1 MDSYCVGSWSGRLTI
16 QCGDGGAEKGT
27 ALVKRKCDKCDKAAT
42 HHSVEIINGEKI
54 EKHLCD
60 QHAAEEGIS
69 IKTVQAPI
77 NELLSNFVKLQ
88 GGQPEEVDQGDESVT
103 GPTADASEMEVK
115 AGFACPE
122 CGLTFAQFR
131 EKSLLG
137 CPECYKAFER
147 QLCSLLERA
156 HEGGV
161 HHIGKVPVRAGA
173 DENRQ
178 SQLMRMRKRLDE
190 AVNSED
196 YELAARLR
204 DDIRTFEES
213 AE

>member
-1 MDSYCVGSWSGRLTI
+1 M
-16 QCGDGGAEKGT
+16 K
-27 ALVKRKCDKCDKAAT
+27 KKCDKCDKPAT
-42 HHSVEIINGEKI
+42 HHSVEIKNGKKI

-77 NELLSNFVKLQ
+77 NELLTNFVKLHSGEAGEGEVTE
-88 GGQPEEVDQGDESVT
+88 GGAEGGGAVPTNPVSGLSCES
-103 GPTADASEMEVK
+103 
-115 AGFACPE
+115 

-137 CPECYKAFER
+137 CPDCYNAFER
-147 QLCSLLERA
+147 QISSLLERA
-156 HEGGV
+156 HEGGT

-173 DENRQ
+173 DEHKQ
-178 SQLMRMRKRLDE
+178 TQLMRMRKRLDE
-190 AVNSED
+190 AVAAED

-204 DDIRTFEES
+204 DDISTFEES
-213 AE
+213 SE